1 MSPSRDI
8 ICFANDWA
16 NDPMSKKH
24 LVRRLARANR
34 VLWVES
40 LGNRAPR
47 AQVRDLRRVA
57 ARLATF
63 TRDLGWPRLRQPEP
77 GIFVLSPVAVPLYGV
92 RWAEAINARLVGTVV
107 RAAMARLGF
116 TRPITYTF
124 VPASAWVVGRLG
136 EERVVYH
143 CVDDFGAFAGAPPA
157 IARYEEQL
165 CRRADV
171 VIACSQPLFESRRCW
186 NPRTVLVRHGVEHGH
201 FARALDPALAIPH
214 DLARIPRPRIGF
226 HGLIA
231 EWVDLALV
239 RALADA
245 LPKAHVVLVGQTTRP
260 TPELEGARNVHV
272 LGRRPYA
279 ELPAYCKGMDVAL
292 LPFAPGPLTV
302 AANPLKLREYLA
314 AGLPVVATDIP
325 EARWLAPHVQ
335 VAANASDFVDS
346 VRRALERPGPD
357 AARSRDFVGESW
369 DAKAAEIARI
379 LGAAAPPA
387 DARALAAESPRVPTV
402 ASVSAG

>member
-1 MSPSRDI
+1 
-8 ICFANDWA
+8 
-16 NDPMSKKH
+16 MSKKH

-47 AQVRDLRRVA
+47 AQARDLQRA
-57 ARLATF
+57 ATKLATF
-63 TRDLGWPRLRQPEP
+63 ARDLAWPQLRQPEP
-77 GIFVLSPVAVPLYGV
+77 GIFLLSPLAVPLYGA
-92 RWAEAINARLVGTVV
+92 RWAEAVNAQLVGAAV

-116 TRPITYTF
+116 ARPITYTF
-124 VPASAWVVGRLG
+124 VPASAWVVGTLG

-157 IARYEEQL
+157 IARYEERL

-171 VIACSQPLFESRRCW
+171 VVACSQPLFESRRRW

-201 FARALDPALAIPH
+201 FARALDPALAIPD
-214 DLARIPRPRIGF
+214 DLARIPRPRVGF

-239 RALADA
+239 RTLADA
-245 LPKAHVVLVGQTTRP
+245 LPKAHVVLVGLTTRP
-260 TPELEGARNVHV
+260 TPELDGARNVHV

-335 VAANASDFVDS
+335 VAANASDFVAA

-357 AARSRDFVGESW
+357 AARSRDFIGESW

-379 LGAAAPPA
+379 LGAAPSPPEAPAPTAEPPSPPA
-387 DARALAAESPRVPTV
+387 V
-402 ASVSAG
+402 ASGYTG